1 MQQGSYRYNHYFLST
16 VRIEANG
23 VPDLIRSEALKVY
36 VNPDLFERYNLDRIR
51 QEVASYIVRLWGAT
65 IRGGCLIWDA
75 TKTENSLWDP
85 TTASC
90 GVTLVPCSS
99 IRSVDVQV
107 RVTDS
112 TSIGYSTPTTDY
124 VVRELGET
132 IQVISAEEYR
142 QIQEWEEKNK
152 VIDVEAVDVE
162 EATD

>member
-1 MQQGSYRYNHYFLST
+1 
-16 VRIEANG
+16 
-23 VPDLIRSEALKVY
+23 
-36 VNPDLFERYNLDRIR
+36 
-51 QEVASYIVRLWGAT
+51 
-65 IRGGCLIWDA
+65 
-75 TKTENSLWDP
+75 
-85 TTASC
+85 
-90 GVTLVPCSS
+90 
-99 IRSVDVQV
+99 
-107 RVTDS
+107 VTDS